1 MQRHYYVDCIM
12 LHSTDQTNSPAVPS
26 LEPALEGRLILD
38 YQQLEFGADNATLRW
53 QYYPDP
59 SAPCTDTRYQVE
71 LYKFEDITNALLEN
85 ELEPFR
91 VLESASLSLSLPVN
105 LVNVEEN
112 YFRVSAIDTSNS
124 TCARMEY
131 YTALLD
137 NGKIE
142 IRMYVEPRRGKYMAF
157 RRLLDE
163 MRHWSAVWNKALKM
177 SNHRRRK

>member
-1 MQRHYYVDCIM
+1 MYYVS
-12 LHSTDQTNSPAVPS
+12 HSTEPSNSPAIPS
-26 LEPALEGRLILD
+26 LEPALQGRLILD
-38 YQQLEFGADNATLRW
+38 YQQLEIGPDNATLRW

-59 SAPCTDTRYQVE
+59 SAPCTVTRYRVE

-91 VLESASLSLSLPVN
+91 VLESARESFSLPVN
-105 LVNVEEN
+105 LLNVEEN

-124 TCARMEY
+124 TCASMEY

-142 IRMYVEPRRGKYMAF
+142 ICTYVEHACKEGSQNTWLSGGCLMK
-157 RRLLDE
+157 
-163 MRHWSAVWNKALKM
+163 
-177 SNHRRRK
+177 